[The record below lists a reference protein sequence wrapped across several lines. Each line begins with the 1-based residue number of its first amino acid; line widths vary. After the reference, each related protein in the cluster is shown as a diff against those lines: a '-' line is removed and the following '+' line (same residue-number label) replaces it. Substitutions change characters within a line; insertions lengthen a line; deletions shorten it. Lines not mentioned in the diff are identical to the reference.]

1 VLLLGRRPS
10 EPSASPSYGR
20 IVAAALVGLPIGLF
34 AGLTL
39 VLFGVI
45 PLASVL
51 VTVLPLLGAVAG
63 ALWTWLRTQPIRSV
77 VPSS

>member
-1 VLLLGRRPS
+1 
-10 EPSASPSYGR
+10 
-20 IVAAALVGLPIGLF
+20 LF

-39 VLFGVI
+39 VLFGMI

-51 VTVLPLLGAVAG
+51 VTVLPLLGAAAG
-63 ALWTWLRTQPIRSV
+63 AGWTWFRTQPARNV